1 MTLKEFYAKYKKYIV
16 LIIGAVVLIIGA
28 SWLFKSCD
36 LKDGYSV
43 LAGEYKAMLAKG
55 KADAKVLAAENLKL
69 AKDIVAR
76 DEVISKKDK
85 DIAAK
90 QANIANLSNRIDGLG
105 DDLANAKTDAER
117 VPILTAMVD
126 TWTEKYNVLLGVVA
140 DKDKVIDEWAGKFID
155 QQKITTN
162 YRIQLDA
169 ALDREDVLN
178 SMNKKL
184 SSQLKIARLGGKF
197 KTGLV
202 LTALAVVAYGELKK

>member
-1 MTLKEFYAKYKKYIV
+1 MTLKEIYSKYKKYIV
-16 LIIGAVVLIIGA
+16 LIIGAVVLFVGV
-28 SWLFKSCD
+28 SWLFRACD

-76 DEVISKKDK
+76 DEVIAKKDK

-90 QANIANLSNRIDGLG
+90 QNNINNLSIRIDGLG
-105 DDLANAKTDAER
+105 DALDAAKTDAER

-126 TWTEKYNVLLGVVA
+126 TWTEKYNVLSGVVA
-140 DKDKVIDEWAGKFID
+140 DKDKIIAEWEGKFLD
-155 QQKITTN
+155 QQKIATN

-178 SMNKKL
+178 HMNTKL
-184 SSQLKIARLGGKF
+184 SNQLRIARFGGKL
-197 KTGLV
+197 KTGIV
-202 LTALAVVAYGELKK
+202 LTALAVVAYGEIKK